1 LFCSVNRTPGGIS
14 NRHLRDNGDSQR
26 ASRDAGK
33 WTRHLAEMI
42 SCRTV
47 EINSWAERLV
57 QASHAR
63 HPASLMASASRT
75 VDVAAYRAP
84 LVDDRRNAKVSAE
97 FWSTLHGSVPRRRC
111 KSERAPYQK
120 PERCPFQHLRIAVSI
135 AGELQ
140 LETTYCPTA
149 FSVFEDKNH
158 FGGLQSL
165 SPWPVSLSRARPGAT
180 RPKIPDHEIRVTR
193 QLGLPPRYRHA
204 RIYLHSNIREM
215 TAEPRR
221 QTTNV
226 AEDHDDARPHAA
238 DLVLKGPPRG
248 RSASQLR

>member
-135 AGELQ
+135 AGE
-140 LETTYCPTA
+140 
-149 FSVFEDKNH
+149 FS
-158 FGGLQSL
+158 LRL
-165 SPWPVSLSRARPGAT
+165 RT
-180 RPKIPDHEIRVTR
+180 
-193 QLGLPPRYRHA
+193 
-204 RIYLHSNIREM
+204 
-215 TAEPRR
+215 
-221 QTTNV
+221 
-226 AEDHDDARPHAA
+226 ARPHSACLKTRTT
-238 DLVLKGPPRG
+238 LVACKPFPL
-248 RSASQLR
+248 ASQPESGQARCHAAENSGP

>member
-1 LFCSVNRTPGGIS
+1 MPHGATGLAWDDRADWDTSSKPQLKTAMLAHCAADGRALSKATPSNAVKMSFDCERTWNTAGGRCAADTNCRLFCSVNRTPGGIS

-158 FGGLQSL
+158 FGGLQAF
-165 SPWPVSLSRARPGAT
+165 PPG
-180 RPKIPDHEIRVTR
+180 
-193 QLGLPPRYRHA
+193 Q
-204 RIYLHSNIREM
+204 
-215 TAEPRR
+215 
-221 QTTNV
+221 
-226 AEDHDDARPHAA
+226 
-238 DLVLKGPPRG
+238 
-248 RSASQLR
+248 SA